1 MSDKSDPSGDAEN
14 SRTEKPSRGGIFGR
28 RASTPIELRSPPKP
42 RRPRRTGLSSLSA
55 FLSFVLIGAVIGLV
69 AFAAAI
75 VEERKTGPLAADK
88 VVLIE
93 REDDEGPIADQLERA
108 GVIESAP
115 LFSPMYAFLVSTK
128 LPTCTPAA
136 SSVPGRRRANGPMTH
151 GPCVTTPSRSLPRRP
166 IRKSL

>member
-1 MSDKSDPSGDAEN
+1 MSDKSNRSGDAKNSQREN
-14 SRTEKPSRGGIFGR
+14 PTRVSLFGR
-28 RASTPIELRSPPKP
+28 RGPPPAEPSSAPK
-42 RRPRRTGLSSLSA
+42 RRQRRTGLSSLSA

-108 GVIESAP
+108 GVIDSAP
-115 LFSPMYAFLVSTK
+115 FFSAMTLV
-128 LPTCTPAA
+128 A
-136 SSVPGRRRANGPMTH
+136 
-151 GPCVTTPSRSLPRRP
+151 
-166 IRKSL
+166 